1 MKIQKM
7 LFNLEKNKYNV
18 QRQRKVKFVRRKQMN
33 KDLYA
38 ECLIKKEKKW
48 YVGVIKALLIFLVLV
63 ALFSY
68 VIIGLFGFIVL
79 VLAIGVAYLG
89 FQMLDL
95 EYEYIFVTSELEI
108 DTVFNKSRRK
118 KAQRLDLSKAE
129 VIAPENHAE
138 IKKFLG
144 NPNVKVKDYS
154 SGKATAKKYGI
165 YYVADGNN
173 SVILIEPTDELL
185 HAMKSY
191 APRKVI
197 IE

>member
-1 MKIQKM
+1 
-7 LFNLEKNKYNV
+7 
-18 QRQRKVKFVRRKQMN
+18 MN

-38 ECLIKKEKKW
+38 ECLVKKQKKW
-48 YVGVIKALLIFLVLV
+48 YVGIVKAILILLDVIALISCMLFSVFGVIFLVV
-63 ALFSY
+63 ALVVSY
-68 VIIGLFGFIVL
+68 F
-79 VLAIGVAYLG
+79 G

-95 EYEYIFVTSELEI
+95 EYEYIFVTSELAI

-144 NPNVKVKDYS
+144 NSNIKVKDYS
-154 SGKATAKKYGI
+154 SGRADAKKYGI
-165 YYVADGNN
+165 YYTADGNN
-173 SVILIEPTDELL
+173 LVILIEPTQELL
-185 HAMKSY
+185 HVLKTY

>member
-1 MKIQKM
+1 
-7 LFNLEKNKYNV
+7 
-18 QRQRKVKFVRRKQMN
+18 MN

-38 ECLIKKEKKW
+38 ECLVKKEKKW
-48 YVGVIKALLIFLVLV
+48 YVGVVKVILIILDVIALLSWLVVGILGLIFLL
-63 ALFSY
+63 
-68 VIIGLFGFIVL
+68 
-79 VLAIGVAYLG
+79 LAIGATYLG
-89 FQMLDL
+89 FQMLNL
-95 EYEYIFVTSELEI
+95 EYEYIFVTSELAI

-138 IKKFLG
+138 IKRFLG

-154 SGKATAKKYGI
+154 SGRVEAKKYGI
-165 YYVADGNN
+165 YYTEDGNN
-173 SVILIEPTDELL
+173 LVILIEPTQELL
-185 HAMKSY
+185 HVMKSY